1 MSENIIVIGAGE
13 KDYWARVE
21 GGVIV
26 SVYPVEREPRQ
37 IAGINTDV
45 IPVLRER
52 FPDAEFIKLPEPR
65 VHGVGWLYNST
76 TQEFS
81 LPAEEP
87 LPLDSASPRDIAE
100 RFGLSKESFDAI
112 VSAVRA
118 ELAAES
124 ANEET

>member
-21 GGVIV
+21 NGVIV

-45 IPVLRER
+45 VPLLRDR
-52 FPDAEFIKLPEPR
+52 FPAAEFIKLPEPR
-65 VHGVGWLYNST
+65 VHGVGWHYDST
-76 TQEFS
+76 TKEFS
-81 LPAEEP
+81 PPTEDP
-87 LPLDSASPRDIAE
+87 SPREDATPRE
-100 RFGLSKESFDAI
+100 RSERSGLSKDSFDAI

-118 ELAAES
+118 ELVAEL
-124 ANEET
+124 ANKEK